1 LLHTVGATLALA
13 TVFSIG
19 YVGASSVNA
28 GAGAPTWSGTGA
40 SLPANADPGSTAEL
54 LATACPAAGNCVAVG
69 AYATG
74 GHPTGLVDTQ
84 SNGGWTATQVPTPG
98 NAEVGG
104 PSEVLTVACPAVG
117 SCVAAGVYF
126 DGSGTA
132 QGLLL
137 TQSGGSWSAA
147 EAPLPPGAGSD
158 PQVTLLTSSCWAPG
172 ACIVA
177 GLYRDSGANPHAL
190 ILTLSGGSWTI
201 AAVSL
206 PANANADQVSQL
218 FAASCGAPGSCA
230 VVGNYADNA
239 SGEQGLVL
247 TLSGGAWSATEAPLP
262 ADAGSPAAAEMVGV
276 SCPAAASCTVIGQ
289 YTGTDSHRRSVIESV
304 ANGSVTGIEAPLPAD
319 ALTSGSSPSPGN
331 VLFGLSCP
339 STQYCVATGAY
350 VSTASSL
357 NGASPLIET
366 LSGGTWTPT
375 GGPGIDPT
383 ASSILWGVS
392 CSWPGSCAAVGT
404 TSSGPG
410 AATGF
415 IETLTNGSWS
425 ESPVTLPPN
434 AAVPNNVMV
443 GIPGGIVGGSPVSCS
458 GGTCVLAGS
467 FVTTGGIPN
476 GFINAFPNLAGYQ
489 LVASD
494 GGIFAFNA
502 PYYGSMGGQPLNQPV
517 VGMATVPDSGGYYE
531 AASDGGIF
539 AFNAPYFGSMG
550 GQHLNKPI
558 VGIAFDSRTGGYYEV
573 ASDGGIFAFN
583 APFYGSMGGQSL
595 NKPIVGIAFD
605 AQTGGYYEVASDG
618 GIFAFNA
625 PFQGSTGG
633 TALNKPVVGMAVDGA
648 TGGYYEVASD
658 GGLFA
663 FGAPFQGSMGG
674 QALNRPVAGMAY
686 DYLTGGYYEVA
697 SDGGIFAF
705 NSPYQGSTGSLSL
718 NKPVVGMAFG

>member
-1 LLHTVGATLALA
+1 MLRTLGATLALA

-19 YVGASSVNA
+19 YVGASSVAA

-40 SLPANADPGSTAEL
+40 ALPANADPGSTAEL
-54 LATACPAAGNCVAVG
+54 IATSCPTAGNCVAVG
-69 AYATG
+69 AYASG
-74 GHPTGLVDTQ
+74 GHPAGLVDTE
-84 SNGGWTATQVPTPG
+84 SNGAWTATQVPTPG
-98 NAEVGG
+98 NAEIGG
-104 PSEVLTVACPAVG
+104 SSEVLTVDCPAVG
-117 SCVAAGVYF
+117 SCVAAGLYL
-126 DGSGTA
+126 DSSGSA

-137 TQSGGSWSAA
+137 TQTGGSWSVV
-147 EAPLPPGAGSD
+147 EAPLPAGAGSN
-158 PQVTLLTSSCWAPG
+158 PQVTLISSSCWAPG

-177 GLYRDSGANPHAL
+177 GLYRDNGANPHAL
-190 ILTLSGGSWTI
+190 VLTLSAGSWTI
-201 AAVSL
+201 AALPL
-206 PANANADQVSQL
+206 PANAEADQVSQL

-230 VVGNYADNA
+230 AVGDYTDNA
-239 SGEQGLVL
+239 SGVQGLVL
-247 TLSGGAWSATEAPLP
+247 TLSGGNWSAAEAPLP
-262 ADAGSPAAAEMVGV
+262 ADAASPADAEMVGV
-276 SCPAAASCTVIGQ
+276 SCPSAGTCTVIGQ
-289 YTGTDSHRRSVIESV
+289 YRGGSDSHQRSVIESV
-304 ANGSVTGIEAPLPAD
+304 SNGSVTGIEAPLPAD
-319 ALTSGSSPSPGN
+319 AATSGSSPAPGN

-357 NGASPLIET
+357 NGSSPLIET

-375 GGPGIDPT
+375 AGPGIDPT
-383 ASSILWGVS
+383 TSSVLWGVS

-404 TSSGPG
+404 SSSGVD
-410 AATGF
+410 AASGF

-434 AAVPNNVMV
+434 AEVPNNVMV
-443 GIPGGIVGGSPVSCS
+443 GISEAMVGGAPISCTA
-458 GGTCVLAGS
+458 GACVLAGS
-467 FVTTGGIPN
+467 FMTTGAVPN

-494 GGIFAFNA
+494 GGLFAFNA

-531 AASDGGIF
+531 VASDGGIF

-550 GQHLNKPI
+550 GQHLNKPV

-583 APFYGSMGGQSL
+583 APFYGSMGGQPL
-595 NKPIVGIAFD
+595 NEPIVGIAFD
-605 AQTGGYYEVASDG
+605 ARTGGYYEVASDG
-618 GIFAFNA
+618 GVFAFNA

-633 TALNKPVVGMAVDGA
+633 RALNKPVVGMAVNGA

-663 FGAPFQGSMGG
+663 FNAPFQGSMGG
-674 QALNRPVAGMAY
+674 QALNRPV
-686 DYLTGGYYEVA
+686 
-697 SDGGIFAF
+697 
-705 NSPYQGSTGSLSL
+705 
-718 NKPVVGMAFG
+718 VGMDFG